1 MNSQFR
7 PTPWRQLLQSGFET
21 HLYEF
26 EDLPTGTRRVVL
38 ENATWHPGQRV
49 PAVVWFLRDLD
60 SEQRYR
66 ISIFQNRQ
74 RNGYGPVEGLDL
86 AGVPPGA
93 SLAVEIHQN
102 GTGTFRIVGAQV
114 LSLPDA

>member
-1 MNSQFR
+1 MNSKVR
-7 PTPWRQLLQSGFET
+7 PMSWRQFLESGFET
-21 HLYEF
+21 HPYSF

-38 ENATWHPGQRV
+38 KIAAWHPAQRV

-66 ISIFQNRQ
+66 ISIFRNRQ
-74 RNGYGPVEGLDL
+74 GNSYGPEGLDL
-86 AGVPPGA
+86 ADVPPGA

-114 LSLPDA
+114 LSLPQA